1 MYAIFEAKGKQWR
14 AEHGATLKL
23 PSLDAEPGD
32 RVTFDRVLLARR
44 GEDDILVGRPT
55 LQNASVS
62 VEVVEHGREDKIIV
76 FKRKRRKNYRR
87 KYGHRQ
93 PYTEVRIVEVDL
105 EDATAPAPAEREP
118 EPTPEP
124 APEPTEAE
132 AETVE
137 AEEEAPAAQEAEP
150 EPEAAEEIDITSAA
164 EELAGE
170 HDLDL
175 TGIEGTGKDG
185 RILKSDVQEAV
196 RELEEEEAA
205 EAGDEAAEAD
215 GADEAA
221 AADGAGAV
229 IPDEVDITSAARELA
244 EEHGLD
250 VTGIEGTGKD
260 GRILK
265 SDVKDAIES
274 QQEE

>member
-44 GEDDILVGRPT
+44 GEDDVLVGRPT
-55 LQNASVS
+55 LRNASVS

-118 EPTPEP
+118 EAAPEP
-124 APEPTEAE
+124 APEPTDAE
-132 AETVE
+132 AGE
-137 AEEEAPAAQEAEP
+137 AGEEAPAVAEAEP
-150 EPEAAEEIDITSAA
+150 EPEDAEEIDITSAA

-185 RILKSDVQEAV
+185 RILKSDVQEAI

-215 GADEAA
+215 VADEAA
-221 AADGAGAV
+221 AADEAGAV
-229 IPDEVDITSAARELA
+229 IPDEVDITGAARELA

-250 VTGIEGTGKD
+250 VTGIEGTGKE

-265 SDVKDAIES
+265 SDVQDAIES
-274 QQEE
+274 QQED

>member
-32 RVTFDRVLLARR
+32 RVTFDRVLLAQR
-44 GEDDILVGRPT
+44 GDDDILVGRPT

-118 EPTPEP
+118 EP
-124 APEPTEAE
+124 APELAPEAPEAE
-132 AETVE
+132 AEAVE
-137 AEEEAPAAQEAEP
+137 AEEEARAAAEAEP

-170 HDLDL
+170 HALDL

-196 RELEEEEAA
+196 RELTEEEEEEAQ
-205 EAGDEAAEAD
+205 AGE
-215 GADEAA
+215 EAA
-221 AADGAGAV
+221 AAEEAGAV
-229 IPDEVDITSAARELA
+229 IPEDMEITNAARDLA

-250 VTGIEGTGKD
+250 VTAIEGTGKE

-265 SDVKDAIES
+265 SDVQNAIES